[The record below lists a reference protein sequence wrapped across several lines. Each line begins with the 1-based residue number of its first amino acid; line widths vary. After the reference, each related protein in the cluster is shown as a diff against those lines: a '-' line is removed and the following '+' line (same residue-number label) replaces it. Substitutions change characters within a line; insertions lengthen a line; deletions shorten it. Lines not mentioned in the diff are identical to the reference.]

1 MRKVAFRGVK
11 SYFLLVVFAGLQFA
25 EDATV
30 ATGLYV
36 VEPLAVVAYSA
47 VGAGLHAF

>member
-1 MRKVAFRGVK
+1 MRKVAFRKVK
-11 SYFLLVVFAGLQFA
+11 SYFLILLFALLQLA
-25 EDATV
+25 EYAAV

-36 VEPLAVVAYSA
+36 VEPFTVVAYSA

>member
-11 SYFLLVVFAGLQFA
+11 SYFLILAMTLLQLA
-25 EDATV
+25 EYAAV

-36 VEPLAVVAYSA
+36 VEPFTVVAYPT
-47 VGAGLHAF
+47 VGACLHAF

>member
-11 SYFLLVVFAGLQFA
+11 SYFLILAMTLLQFTEYA
-25 EDATV
+25 AV

-47 VGAGLHAF
+47 VGARLHAF